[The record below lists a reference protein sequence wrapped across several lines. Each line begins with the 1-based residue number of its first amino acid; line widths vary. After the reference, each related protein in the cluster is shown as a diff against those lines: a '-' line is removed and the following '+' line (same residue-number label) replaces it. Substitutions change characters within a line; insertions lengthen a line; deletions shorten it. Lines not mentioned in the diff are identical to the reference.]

1 MKGKTETTAFLQ
13 HHWWEDRNVTS
24 QLLNLQLN
32 FYWSRFVDDHFIQKF
47 INWNTPPHNSTP
59 DFILMGKLLT
69 GFIEFSHLLML
80 IFFFYKGTII
90 HHMSGHFGIDDIEL
104 LAKGLEKLKPI
115 LQQLSKITRIVWLI
129 QAPGPEQVS
138 NDSSQY
144 FSAKI
149 PPYNKR
155 VRSILEYNIL
165 QFYIFNCIR
174 NLNLNSR
181 GSGVELWDSGDT
193 LAMEYS
199 RSCAIQNRLDI
210 QINRDCRDAIHHGV
224 CNDN

>member
-1 MKGKTETTAFLQ
+1 MS
-13 HHWWEDRNVTS
+13 NVVGP
-24 QLLNLQLN
+24 N
-32 FYWSRFVDDHFIQKF
+32 DIQ
-47 INWNTPPHNSTP
+47 P
-59 DFILMGKLLT
+59 
-69 GFIEFSHLLML
+69 L
-80 IFFFYKGTII
+80 I
-90 HHMSGHFGIDDIEL
+90 
-104 LAKGLEKLKPI
+104 KGLEKLKPI
-115 LQQLSKITRIVWLI
+115 LQQLSKITRIAWLI

-138 NDSSQY
+138 KDSSQY

-174 NLNLNSR
+174 NLNLNNR